1 MNKSLS
7 DKEEKYSQAYV
18 MQGGGKVKAYEA
30 AGYSMNMS
38 QASISTQAE
47 KVFKKPHIARRIKEL
62 QNLETTVIIKTKQ
75 DKLLILEKVMT
86 KCSVDCG
93 EKGVINAAAV
103 TAAIKEHNLMQG
115 DNAPTETI
123 GTLKVETSLS
133 ERLTGASKR

>member
-1 MNKSLS
+1 MPKALS
-7 DKEEKYSQAYV
+7 DKEEKYCQAYIL
-18 MQGGGKVKAYEA
+18 QGGGKVKAYEA

-47 KVFKKPHIARRIKEL
+47 KVFKKPHISLRITEL
-62 QNLETTVIIKTKQ
+62 QKAANTVVIMSK
-75 DKLLILEKVMT
+75 DAKLLMLEKIINACVT
-86 KCSVDCG
+86 PDS

-115 DNAPTETI
+115 DNAPTQTES
-123 GTLKVETSLS
+123 TLKVEATLA